1 MKFSMNREKL
11 NSIISEY
18 SNILK
23 ENPVKPILAG
33 LYIGV
38 KNNRI
43 IFKGINTEIELIR
56 YAECNSEID
65 GEVLIK
71 PQLLLEY
78 TKLLEGENISFE
90 KRNGY
95 LIVNDAEF
103 SILDESSYPEVIEI
117 STLIAAKLNSI
128 KFSKLLEKVKFL
140 TASGSTDML
149 FNSIKMNL
157 MPDYME
163 LVSTDSYRLVYL
175 KEELN
180 NNLERE
186 ILIPTETA
194 VVIYKILKDL
204 DTEVSISASDDRLI
218 LLWENAYFSCKL
230 LTLTFPDYKALFN
243 NFKYDKEFEF
253 NSSEF
258 NSSLK
263 KVISVTK
270 NSTDTK
276 NVAAFNFKGNQL
288 VISGMSSNAK
298 INQKVNMIK
307 KGEDLKLGINC
318 KYIKDYV
325 DNVDKN
331 IIIYASNST
340 SMLKITEENNENYMY
355 LVMPVNVRA

>member
-1 MKFSMNREKL
+1 MKFSINREKL
-11 NSIISEY
+11 NSIITEY

-33 LYIGV
+33 LYISV
-38 KNNRI
+38 KNNRV

-56 YAECNSEID
+56 YAECNVETE
-65 GEVLIK
+65 GELLIR

-78 TKLLEGENISFE
+78 TKLLETENVNFE

-103 SILDESSYPEVIEI
+103 SILDEGSYPELFEI
-117 STLIAAKLNSI
+117 STLVAARLNSL
-128 KFSKLLEKVKFL
+128 KFSKMIEKVKFL
-140 TASGSTDML
+140 SASTADIL
-149 FNSIKMNL
+149 FNSVKININL
-157 MPDYME
+157 E
-163 LVSTDSYRLVYL
+163 HIEFVATDSYRLVYL
-175 KEELN
+175 KEEMQNALS
-180 NNLERE
+180 RE

-194 VVIYKILKDL
+194 IVIYKILKDF
-204 DTEVSISASDDRLI
+204 DSEVSISSSDDRLI
-218 LLWENAYFSCKL
+218 LLWKDAYFSCKL
-230 LTLTFPDYKALFN
+230 LSLNFPDYKALFN
-243 NFKYDKEFEF
+243 NFKFDKEFEF
-253 NSSEF
+253 NSTEL

-288 VISGMSSNAK
+288 VISGMSSSAK

-307 KGEDLKLGINC
+307 KGDDLKVGINC

-325 DNVDKN
+325 DNVEEN
-331 IIIYASNST
+331 VVIYASNST
-340 SMLKITEENNENYMY
+340 SMLKITEEKNENYVY
-355 LVMPVNVRA
+355 LVMPVNVRS

>member
-11 NSIISEY
+11 SSIISEY
-18 SNILK
+18 TNILK

-33 LYIGV
+33 LYMEV

-56 YAECNSEID
+56 YAECNSEMD

-78 TKLLEGENISFE
+78 IKLLETENINFE
-90 KRNGY
+90 KKNGY

-117 STLIAAKLNSI
+117 STLIASQLNSI
-128 KFSKLLEKVKFL
+128 KFSKLIEKVKFL
-140 TASGSTDML
+140 TNSASTDML

-157 MPDYME
+157 MLNCIE
-163 LVSTDSYRLVYL
+163 LVSTDSYRLIYL

-186 ILIPTETA
+186 IIIPTETA
-194 VVIYKILKDL
+194 VVIYKILKDM
-204 DTEVSISASDDRLI
+204 DTEVSISASDDKLI
-218 LLWENAYFSCKL
+218 LLWKDAYFSCKL
-230 LTLTFPDYKALFN
+230 LRLTFPDYKALFS
-243 NFKYDKEFEF
+243 NFKFDKEFEF
-253 NSSEF
+253 NTSEL
-258 NSSLK
+258 NSSLR

-276 NVAAFNFKGNQL
+276 NVAAFNFKGKQL

-298 INQKVNMIK
+298 INQKVNMMK
-307 KGEDLKLGINC
+307 TGEDLKLGINC
-318 KYIKDYV
+318 KYIKDFI
-325 DNVDKN
+325 DNIEKN
-331 IIIYASNST
+331 TVIHASNPT
-340 SMLKITEENNENYMY
+340 SMLKITEENNGNYIY
-355 LVMPVNVRA
+355 LVMPVNVRG